1 MTKYEVMHIV
11 RANLDAEGIKN
22 VIAELS
28 DAFTSNDSKVLKYK
42 ELVFKDLAY
51 EINYM
56 RNQNQL

>member
-1 MTKYEVMHIV
+1 MTKYDVMYIV
-11 RANLDAEGIKN
+11 RANLEEGIKY

-28 DAFTSNDSKVLKYK
+28 DAFTSNDSKVLEYK